1 MWYVLYFVCICDDVH
16 TQSSAWLGAG
26 YPNVI
31 SEEKEEEK
39 EPLIPSPLYLH
50 LSTSSCFICREYK
63 EPGTDLGQIA
73 LKLSSSAAIQNQ
85 NKVPFL
91 QKLLAV

>member
-1 MWYVLYFVCICDDVH
+1 MMY
-16 TQSSAWLGAG
+16 TQSSACLGAG
-26 YPNVI
+26 YPNVV

-39 EPLIPSPLYLH
+39 ESLIPSPLYLH
-50 LSTSSCFICREYK
+50 LSTLSCFICREYK

-85 NKVPFL
+85 YKVHFL